1 MLKARFITP
10 YMNKNTQPRRAVL
23 KVSYS
28 RPHQADTCE
37 NDYLYNERKRVMK
50 KTGLILALVF
60 VFVLSVP
67 QIAYA
72 NMAAPKEADIGSSIT
87 FEKNDAISVLSE
99 VLDITVDGS
108 EADIV
113 ATYKMKNT
121 TDESISTQSMF
132 LSPNIKNSGVKVVV
146 NDKDTSFTVE
156 KYALNYDT
164 KIKTDDW
171 QYVVLTDDE
180 IASRNEEQTVDTI
193 TFEMDFAP
201 NEEYDVI
208 VSYRYRLGGYPDYDF
223 NAKRGEIE
231 YYLAPAVMW
240 KNFSNLT
247 INLYLDKD
255 MPVVTSSNLKF
266 EKVGTRTYQYV
277 SNKLPEEN
285 LEIVIDEN
293 WWQNIF
299 STLRSP
305 YFFMSLM
312 MYLSFILIVLA
323 ICLFIVWRL
332 RKKKKR
338 NRYNQRL

>member
-1 MLKARFITP
+1 
-10 YMNKNTQPRRAVL
+10 
-23 KVSYS
+23 
-28 RPHQADTCE
+28 
-37 NDYLYNERKRVMK
+37 MK
-50 KTGLILALVF
+50 KISLIFAFVLVF
-60 VFVLSVP
+60 ALSILQV
-67 QIAYA
+67 AHA

-87 FEKNDAISVLSE
+87 FENNDAVSVLSE
-99 VLDITVDGS
+99 ALDITVNGS

-132 LSPNIKNSGVKVVV
+132 LSPNIENSGVKVVV

-156 KYALNYDT
+156 TYALNYDT
-164 KIKTDDW
+164 EIKTNDW

-223 NAKRGEIE
+223 NAKKGVIK
-231 YYLAPAVMW
+231 YYLAPAAMW
-240 KNFSNLT
+240 KDFSNLT

-266 EKVGTRTYQYV
+266 EKMGTRTYQYI
-277 SNKLPEEN
+277 SDKLPEEN

-305 YFFMSLM
+305 YLPMTLM
-312 MYLSFILIVLA
+312 MFSPFILIVLA
-323 ICLFIVWRL
+323 VGIFTVWRL
-332 RKKKKR
+332 RKKKKHKS
-338 NRYNQRL
+338 

>member
-1 MLKARFITP
+1 
-10 YMNKNTQPRRAVL
+10 
-23 KVSYS
+23 
-28 RPHQADTCE
+28 
-37 NDYLYNERKRVMK
+37 MK
-50 KTGLILALVF
+50 KISLIYAFALVF
-60 VFVLSVP
+60 ALSIP
-67 QIAYA
+67 QVAYA

-87 FEKNDAISVLSE
+87 FENNDAVSVLSE

-108 EADIV
+108 EADIA

-132 LSPNIKNSGVKVVV
+132 LSPNIENSGVKVVV
-146 NDKDTSFTVE
+146 NNKDTSFTVK

-164 KIKTDDW
+164 EIRTDDW

-193 TFEMDFAP
+193 TFDMDFAP
-201 NEEYDVI
+201 NEEYDVR

-223 NAKRGEIE
+223 NAKKGVIK
-231 YYLAPAVMW
+231 YYLAPAAMW
-240 KNFSNLT
+240 KDFSNLT

-266 EKVGTRTYQYV
+266 ERLGTRTYQYI
-277 SNKLPEEN
+277 SDTLPEEN
-285 LEIVIDEN
+285 IEIVIDEN

-305 YFFMSLM
+305 YLPMTLM
-312 MYLSFILIVLA
+312 MFSPFILIVLA
-323 ICLFIVWRL
+323 VGIFTVWRL
-332 RKKKKR
+332 RKKKKHIS
-338 NRYNQRL
+338 

>member
-1 MLKARFITP
+1 
-10 YMNKNTQPRRAVL
+10 
-23 KVSYS
+23 
-28 RPHQADTCE
+28 
-37 NDYLYNERKRVMK
+37 MK
-50 KTGLILALVF
+50 KISLIFAFVLVF
-60 VFVLSVP
+60 ELSIP
-67 QIAYA
+67 QVAYA
-72 NMAAPKEADIGSSIT
+72 NMAAPMEADIGSTIT
-87 FEKNDAISVLSE
+87 FENNDAVSVLSE
-99 VLDITVDGS
+99 ALDITVGGS

-146 NDKDTSFTVE
+146 NGKDTSFTAE
-156 KYALNYDT
+156 TYALNYDT
-164 KIKTDDW
+164 EIETDDW

-223 NAKRGEIE
+223 NVKKGVIK
-231 YYLAPAVMW
+231 YYLAPAAMW
-240 KNFSNLT
+240 KDFSNLT

-255 MPVVTSSNLKF
+255 MPVVTSSNPEFK
-266 EKVGTRTYQYV
+266 KVGMRTYQYI
-277 SNKLPEEN
+277 SDKLPEEN

-305 YFFMSLM
+305 YLPMTLM
-312 MYLSFILIVLA
+312 MFSPFILIALA
-323 ICLFIVWRL
+323 VGIFIVLRL
-332 RKKKKR
+332 RKKKK
-338 NRYNQRL
+338 QKTL

>member
-1 MLKARFITP
+1 
-10 YMNKNTQPRRAVL
+10 
-23 KVSYS
+23 
-28 RPHQADTCE
+28 
-37 NDYLYNERKRVMK
+37 MK
-50 KTGLILALVF
+50 KISLIFAFVLVF
-60 VFVLSVP
+60 ELSIP
-67 QIAYA
+67 QVAYA
-72 NMAAPKEADIGSSIT
+72 NMAAPMEADIGSTIT
-87 FEKNDAISVLSE
+87 FENNDAVSVLSE
-99 VLDITVDGS
+99 ALDITVGGS

-132 LSPNIKNSGVKVVV
+132 LSPNIENSDVKVVV

-156 KYALNYDT
+156 TYALNYDT
-164 KIKTDDW
+164 EIKTNDW
-171 QYVVLTDDE
+171 QYVVLTNDE

-193 TFEMDFAP
+193 VFEMDFAP

-266 EKVGTRTYQYV
+266 EKVGIRTYQYV

-305 YFFMSLM
+305 YLLMTLM
-312 MYLSFILIVLA
+312 MFSPFILIALA
-323 ICLFIVWRL
+323 VVIFTVWRL
-332 RKKKKR
+332 RKKKKHKS
-338 NRYNQRL
+338 YNQGL

>member
-1 MLKARFITP
+1 
-10 YMNKNTQPRRAVL
+10 
-23 KVSYS
+23 
-28 RPHQADTCE
+28 
-37 NDYLYNERKRVMK
+37 MK
-50 KTGLILALVF
+50 KISLIFAFVLVF
-60 VFVLSVP
+60 ALSIP
-67 QIAYA
+67 QVAYA

-87 FEKNDAISVLSE
+87 FEKNDAVSVLSE

-113 ATYKMKNT
+113 VTYKMKNT

-156 KYALNYDT
+156 NYALNYDT
-164 KIKTDDW
+164 EIKTNDW

-180 IASRNEEQTVDTI
+180 IASRNEEQTVETI

-231 YYLAPAVMW
+231 YYLAPAAMW
-240 KNFSNLT
+240 KDFLNLT

-266 EKVGTRTYQYV
+266 EKVGTRTYQYI
-277 SNKLPEEN
+277 SDKLPEEN

-293 WWQNIF
+293 WWQNIS

-305 YFFMSLM
+305 YLPMALM
-312 MYLSFILIVLA
+312 MFSPFILIALA
-323 ICLFIVWRL
+323 VGIFTVWRL
-332 RKKKKR
+332 RKKKHKS
-338 NRYNQRL
+338 

>member
-1 MLKARFITP
+1 MR
-10 YMNKNTQPRRAVL
+10 
-23 KVSYS
+23 KVSVIF
-28 RPHQADTCE
+28 A
-37 NDYLYNERKRVMK
+37 
-50 KTGLILALVF
+50 
-60 VFVLSVP
+60 FVLIFALSIP
-67 QIAYA
+67 QVAYA

-87 FEKNDAISVLSE
+87 FEKNDAVSVLSE

-132 LSPNIKNSGVKVVV
+132 LSPNIKNSGVKIVV
-146 NDKDTSFTVE
+146 NDKDISFTVE
-156 KYALNYDT
+156 NYELNYDT
-164 KIKTDDW
+164 EIKTNDW

-231 YYLAPAVMW
+231 YYLAPAAMW
-240 KNFSNLT
+240 KDFLNLT

-266 EKVGTRTYQYV
+266 EKMGTRTYQYI
-277 SNKLPEEN
+277 SDKLPEEN

-305 YFFMSLM
+305 YLPMTLM
-312 MYLSFILIVLA
+312 MFSPFILIVLA
-323 ICLFIVWRL
+323 VVIFIVWRL
-332 RKKKKR
+332 RKKKK
-338 NRYNQRL
+338 QKS

>member
-1 MLKARFITP
+1 
-10 YMNKNTQPRRAVL
+10 
-23 KVSYS
+23 
-28 RPHQADTCE
+28 
-37 NDYLYNERKRVMK
+37 MK
-50 KTGLILALVF
+50 KISLIFAFVLVF
-60 VFVLSVP
+60 ALSIP
-67 QIAYA
+67 QVAYA

-87 FEKNDAISVLSE
+87 FEKNDTVSVLSE

-156 KYALNYDT
+156 NYALNYDT
-164 KIKTDDW
+164 EIKTNDW

-208 VSYRYRLGGYPDYDF
+208 VTYRYRLGGYPDYDF

-231 YYLAPAVMW
+231 YYLAPAAMW
-240 KNFSNLT
+240 KDFLNLT

-255 MPVVTSSNLKF
+255 MPVVTSSNLEF
-266 EKVGTRTYQYV
+266 EKVGTRTYQYI
-277 SNKLPEEN
+277 SDKLPEEN

-293 WWQNIF
+293 WWQNMF

-305 YFFMSLM
+305 YFPMTLM
-312 MYLSFILIVLA
+312 MFSPFILIVLA
-323 ICLFIVWRL
+323 VGIFTVWFL
-332 RKKKKR
+332 RKKKK
-338 NRYNQRL
+338 NKS